1 MMKKYKISE
10 LAKDLK
16 LASKELVESLK
27 KYFKK
32 PPKTTTSLTD
42 DEANI
47 ALELYSQKNQV
58 DSFEEYFK
66 SAALEK
72 NFEDE
77 SVVEKLEN
85 EDDMQNIE
93 NVESLKPTNEIEKSS
108 DKNVD
113 SVFKKEK
120 IVENVENNKNIKKV
134 EDEKVKS
141 EKTPP
146 KKEVAKNLNIKN
158 VEYVKEK
165 KKKEKPITLTL
176 KKSENIKSSSDVL
189 YEEENKKFV
198 STKTSHVNFDK
209 YNERYENI
217 VNDNKIKDSFQSKK
231 KFKKKVAQKNLKKKE
246 TEAQKLQRLA
256 LEKARQQKL
265 KVSIPDSI
273 VVSELASRLK
283 VNVAQVIKQ
292 LMALGVMA
300 NANET
305 IDFDTAS
312 IVASELGANVEH
324 EVTVTIEERLFE
336 EQKTVDEVLVPRD
349 PVVVVVGHVDHG
361 KTSLLDKI
369 RNTNIISSE
378 AGGITQHI
386 GAYTVKIGK
395 KGITFLDTPGHEA
408 FTAMRMRG
416 VNVTDIA
423 ILVVAADDGIMPQT
437 QEAISHA
444 KAANVTIIVAI
455 NKIDKPQANVE
466 KIKNE
471 LTEYGLVPEEWG
483 GDVICVPV
491 SAKTGEGIPQLLEMI
506 DLVAEVK
513 ELKACKDSFAKGS
526 VVEAYLDKGR
536 GPVATLLV
544 QSGTLKVGDY
554 VIAGMAL
561 GRVRVMLNDKGKRVH
576 SAGPSIPVEITGLSQ
591 VPFAG
596 DVFNAVS
603 DERLARELV
612 EKRKEIEK
620 TKQFEENK
628 VSLDNIFSQIKEG
641 QRHNI
646 NIIVKADT
654 QGSVEAIKSSLEKL
668 SNDDVKI
675 NIIHGAVGA
684 ISESDVNLALASKAI
699 VVGFNV
705 RPNSIVKNLA
715 QADGVEIRLYRVI
728 YDAIEDLEKAIKGIL
743 APKERVVELGSAEV
757 RQVYK
762 ISNVGTI
769 AGCYVNSGKVLRKA
783 NVRLVRDGIVVAQD
797 NIRSLKRFKDD
808 VKEVLKEFECGI
820 GLEKFNDIKMGDVLE
835 FFIVEQ
841 INDEV

>member
-85 EDDMQNIE
+85 EDDMQNME

>member
-42 DEANI
+42 EEANI

-66 SAALEK
+66 SADLKYSENGNMAEK
-72 NFEDE
+72 LHNANDAQN
-77 SVVEKLEN
+77 VEKGEN
-85 EDDMQNIE
+85 
-93 NVESLKPTNEIEKSS
+93 LKPTAIEKSS
-108 DKNVD
+108 DKLEKKVD
-113 SVFKKEK
+113 NIAQKEK
-120 IVENVENNKNIKKV
+120 TFENVEEKEHVEKAENKKAKF
-134 EDEKVKS
+134 EKA
-141 EKTPP
+141 PP
-146 KKEVAKNLNIKN
+146 KKENVKNLTAKNVKD
-158 VEYVKEK
+158 VKE
-165 KKKEKPITLTL
+165 KKEKPITITL
-176 KKSENIKSSSDVL
+176 KKSEKPNASSEVL
-189 YEEENKKFV
+189 HEEENKKFV
-198 STKTSHVNFDK
+198 STKTSQVNFDK

-217 VNDNKIKDSFQSKK
+217 ANDNKIKDSFQNKK
-231 KFKKKVAQKNLKKKE
+231 KFKKKVVQKNLKKKE

-265 KVSIPDSI
+265 KISIPDSI
-273 VVSELASRLK
+273 VVSELALRLK

-300 NANET
+300 NANEN

-336 EQKTVDEVLVPRD
+336 EQETKDEVLLPRD

-386 GAYTVKIGK
+386 GAYTVKIGN

-423 ILVVAADDGIMPQT
+423 VLVVAADDGIMPQT
-437 QEAISHA
+437 KEAINHA
-444 KAANVTIIVAI
+444 KAAKVSIIVAI

-491 SAKTGEGIPQLLEMI
+491 SAKTGEGISQLLEMI

-576 SAGPSIPVEITGLSQ
+576 SAGPSTPVEITGLSQ

-596 DVFNAVS
+596 DAFNAVS
-603 DERLARELV
+603 DEKLARELV

-628 VSLDNIFSQIKEG
+628 VSLDNIFSQIKQG
-641 QRHNI
+641 QRHTI

-654 QGSVEAIKSSLEKL
+654 QGSVEAIKGSLEKL
-668 SNDDVKI
+668 SNDEVKI
-675 NIIHGAVGA
+675 SIIHGAVGA
-684 ISESDVNLALASKAI
+684 ISESDVNLALASKAV

-728 YDAIEDLEKAIKGIL
+728 YDAIEDLEKAINGIL

-757 RQVYK
+757 LQVYK
-762 ISNVGTI
+762 ISNVGTV

-797 NIRSLKRFKDD
+797 NIKSLKRFKDD

-820 GLEKFNDIKMGDVLE
+820 GLEKFNDIKVGDVLE
-835 FFIVEQ
+835 FFIIEQ
-841 INDEV
+841 IKDKV